1 MKPVLIWGLLT
12 GLFLLQGLYYV
23 YLISL
28 SSEGSS
34 GLDLDK
40 LLGFATLGFP
50 LAALCGS
57 ILALKLKARLSVSA
71 ANGIALVMSGLGVL
85 FLLVGIYA
93 VYALRPETGDSMSPV
108 SASIGFIVF
117 PTVVIMLI
125 WKYLKRGNVPTNN
138 TVQVTPFFLCLS
150 AHILQFILT
159 AMWPFAEVFRFGG
172 ASLALLYSAVNTY
185 KLQKSV
191 E

>member
-1 MKPVLIWGLLT
+1 MKAVLIWGLLT
-12 GLFLLQGLYYV
+12 GLFLSQGLYYV

-28 SSEGSS
+28 PSEGSP

-57 ILALKLKARLSVSA
+57 ILVLKLKVRLSVNS
-71 ANGIALVMSGLGVL
+71 ANGIALVMNGLGVM
-85 FLLVGIYA
+85 FLLVGIYS
-93 VYALRPETGDSMSPV
+93 VYTLRPETGDSMSLV

-117 PTVVIMLI
+117 PAVVIMLI
-125 WKYLKRGNVPTNN
+125 WKYLKRGDVLTNSS
-138 TVQVTPFFLCLS
+138 VQVTPFFLCLS

-159 AMWPFAEVFRFGG
+159 AVWPFAEVFRFGA
-172 ASLALLYSAVNTY
+172 ASLALHYSAVNFY

-191 E
+191 G

>member
-1 MKPVLIWGLLT
+1 M
-12 GLFLLQGLYYV
+12 
-23 YLISL
+23 SL
-28 SSEGSS
+28 
-34 GLDLDK
+34 
-40 LLGFATLGFP
+40 
-50 LAALCGS
+50 
-57 ILALKLKARLSVSA
+57 
-71 ANGIALVMSGLGVL
+71 
-85 FLLVGIYA
+85 
-93 VYALRPETGDSMSPV
+93 V